1 MNRPLKLFLDHLTN
15 ERKYSPK
22 TVDSY
27 RRDVEKFFDF
37 RVKNELDG
45 PLSNIDLEI
54 KKQSLALLYSISQ
67 YILSAYDVCEF

>member
-37 RVKNELDG
+37 LLNEDIG
-45 PLSNIDLEI
+45 MDEIDVI
-54 KKQSLALLYSISQ
+54 TIRN
-67 YILSAYDVCEF
+67 F